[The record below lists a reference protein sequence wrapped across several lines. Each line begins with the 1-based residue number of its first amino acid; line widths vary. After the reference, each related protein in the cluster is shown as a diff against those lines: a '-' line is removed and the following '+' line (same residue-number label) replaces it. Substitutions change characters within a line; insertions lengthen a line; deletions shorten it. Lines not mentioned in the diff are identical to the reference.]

1 MFEFETVIE
10 YLPNL
15 LHGALLTAGISA
27 GAIILA
33 FIGGI
38 ILSQLRMSGRMLLQ
52 WPVRMYVSFIRGVP
66 FIIQLFVI
74 YYGIS
79 LIGLD
84 MPTWLIGM
92 LALAMNSAA
101 YQSEY
106 FRAGLESVPPGYIE
120 AARSLGIGRLHIL
133 LRIKMPLVFAKLV
146 PPLTNEF
153 ILVLKNSAIVSIISV
168 VELLRVGQ
176 QIITT
181 TYRPTEIYIM
191 VAAIYLVINL
201 TLMFLINLYRRKQ
214 SVWTGRSGGGRV

>member
-1 MFEFETVIE
+1 MFEFETVVK

-27 GAIILA
+27 GAIVLA
-33 FIGGI
+33 FLGGI
-38 ILSQLRMSGRMLLQ
+38 LLSQMRVSGLKVLQ
-52 WPVRMYVSFIRGVP
+52 IPVRAYVSFIRGVP

-79 LIGLD
+79 LIGVD

-106 FRAGLESVPPGYIE
+106 FRAGLESIPPGYIE
-120 AARSLGIGRLHIL
+120 AARALDMSKLQIL

-168 VELLRVGQ
+168 VELLRTGQ

-201 TLMFLINLYRRKQ
+201 GLMFLINLYRRKQ
-214 SVWTGRSGGGRV
+214 SVWTGRSGGDRA